1 MNESMRHDIALFR
14 YGLIAPLVN
23 GQVEPKTY
31 LKEVSER
38 VHHVPHQGDKR
49 IAAKT
54 ILDWCTRYK
63 KGGFDALKPKRRS
76 DRGHSRRLSPDDE
89 DHILALRKEHPTM
102 PVTVFYEHLI
112 EQGEIPKNHISYFTI
127 YRLLKKHN
135 LVGKEILPMPER
147 KRFAY
152 DQINELWQGDLSH
165 GPTIRVH
172 GKAQKTFL
180 IAYIDDCSRLVPY
193 AQFFPSEKFDGL
205 RIVTK
210 EAVLRCGKPKRI
222 YSDNGKIYR
231 SEVLQYAC
239 AEMGITLIHTQPY
252 DPQSKGKI
260 ERFFR
265 TVQTRFYPLLELN
278 PPKSLDELNE
288 RFWKWLEEEYHRKP
302 HASLDGKTPHEVF
315 QSQVHLVSFIE
326 DGDWLDAI
334 FLKREHRKVKADGT
348 ITLNKQLY
356 EVPPR
361 FIGQSIELRYDERGV
376 YVYEDGRKVAE
387 AVRVRLEDN
396 AYVKRHRSPFAAIPA
411 KEGEHGV

>member
-1 MNESMRHDIALFR
+1 
-14 YGLIAPLVN
+14 
-23 GQVEPKTY
+23 
-31 LKEVSER
+31 
-38 VHHVPHQGDKR
+38 
-49 IAAKT
+49 
-54 ILDWCTRYK
+54 
-63 KGGFDALKPKRRS
+63 
-76 DRGHSRRLSPDDE
+76 
-89 DHILALRKEHPTM
+89 TM
-102 PVTVFYEHLI
+102 PVTLFYEQLTK
-112 EQGEIPKNHISYFTI
+112 QGDIPTTLSYFTI

-172 GKAQKTFL
+172 RKAQKTFL

-210 EAVLRCGKPKRI
+210 EAVLCCGKPKRI
-222 YSDNGKIYR
+222 YSDNGNIDR

>member
-1 MNESMRHDIALFR
+1 MTAR
-14 YGLIAPLVN
+14 GLCR
-23 GQVEPKTY
+23 TY
-31 LKEVSER
+31 S
-38 VHHVPHQGDKR
+38 
-49 IAAKT
+49 
-54 ILDWCTRYK
+54 
-63 KGGFDALKPKRRS
+63 
-76 DRGHSRRLSPDDE
+76 
-89 DHILALRKEHPTM
+89 
-102 PVTVFYEHLI
+102 
-112 EQGEIPKNHISYFTI
+112 
-127 YRLLKKHN
+127 
-135 LVGKEILPMPER
+135 
-147 KRFAY
+147 
-152 DQINELWQGDLSH
+152 
-165 GPTIRVH
+165 
-172 GKAQKTFL
+172 
-180 IAYIDDCSRLVPY
+180 
-193 AQFFPSEKFDGL
+193 FPSEKFDGL

-265 TVQTRFYPLLELN
+265 TVQTRFYPLLELD
-278 PPKSLDELNE
+278 PPKSLEELNE
-288 RFWKWLEEEYHRKP
+288 RFWRWLEEEYHRKP

-334 FLKREHRKVKADGT
+334 FLKREQRKVKADGT